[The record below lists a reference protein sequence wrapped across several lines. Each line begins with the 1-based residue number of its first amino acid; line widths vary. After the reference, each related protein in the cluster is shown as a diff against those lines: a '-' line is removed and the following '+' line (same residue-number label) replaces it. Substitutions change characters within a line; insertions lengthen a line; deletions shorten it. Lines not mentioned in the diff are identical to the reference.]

1 MHLELAEFVSLDM
14 CSRSGQTPNAN
25 RFCHQDTKGLD
36 TDQLLPPKDRLPER
50 RWALSKIDGRCQ
62 KVISPRP
69 RRRPSEE
76 RKSQAAMP
84 PVAEGGQPARQGARR
99 TARQPTPGP
108 AAFQVPGGEEGAI
121 SRERSP
127 QACAQEVGGRAEGQQ
142 GGQKLLLA
150 PFIHSVQH
158 KHPKCAG
165 WLAGWLTGW
174 P

>member
-1 MHLELAEFVSLDM
+1 MHLELAESVSLDA
-14 CSRSGQTPNAN
+14 CLCSGQTPNAN

-76 RKSQAAMP
+76 LKSQAAMP

-99 TARQPTPGP
+99 AARQPGSPHLVQLLP
-108 AAFQVPGGEEGAI
+108 RPQGEEGAI
-121 SRERSP
+121 SREKSP
-127 QACAQEVGGRAEGQQ
+127 EAC
-142 GGQKLLLA
+142 
-150 PFIHSVQH
+150 
-158 KHPKCAG
+158 
-165 WLAGWLTGW
+165 T
-174 P
+174 

>member
-14 CSRSGQTPNAN
+14 CSRSGQPNVN

-62 KVISPRP
+62 KVISPRLH
-69 RRRPSEE
+69 RRPSEE

-84 PVAEGGQPARQGARR
+84 PVAEGGQPARQGGQAGSQAAH
-99 TARQPTPGP
+99 TWPSCFPGP
-108 AAFQVPGGEEGAI
+108 GGRRRAI

-127 QACAQEVGGRAEGQQ
+127 QACAQEVRGRAEGQW
-142 GGQKLLLA
+142 GGQKLLHA
-150 PFIHSVQH
+150 PFIHSAQH
-158 KHPKCAG
+158 KHPKCA
-165 WLAGWLTGW
+165 
-174 P
+174 

>member
-1 MHLELAEFVSLDM
+1 MHLELAEFVSLDV

-99 TARQPTPGP
+99 AARQPTPGP

-127 QACAQEVGGRAEGQQ
+127 QACAQEVGGRAEGQR

-150 PFIHSVQH
+150 PFIHSAQQ

-165 WLAGWLTGW
+165 
-174 P
+174 